1 MGKLRLDIPMKRRSG
16 KWIMLVVIAVM
27 VGMLAGCSASNSDRN
42 NAGDGGSASNNS
54 MAASTEAAPPMAD
67 GDMAANS
74 SATADSAVAPE
85 EPAEMEQSS
94 SSANVGTATEGGS
107 AVGTIPDG
115 EESFDR
121 KIIYRANVNMEVE
134 DYGKAQTALR
144 NLIHISGGYLLEFA
158 DKKTSNEL
166 GGTYTIKVPAAGFD
180 TFIGELEKIEH
191 KEFESSAK
199 GTDVTE
205 EYVDM
210 EARLK
215 ARQVVEARLI
225 SFMEKATKTT
235 DLLQISNQ
243 LGEVQSEIERIK
255 GRIRYL
261 DKNVAFS
268 TIELRMYQLLEPVKI
283 QEEEDPAFLKR
294 LTNAMSDSTKVVFE
308 FVQGVFIFI
317 AGALPVLAL
326 AALVGIP
333 SYLVFRSSRR
343 RRGAAP
349 ATGTRALP
357 AADRSEQAV
366 EEKEEEGPTL

>member
-1 MGKLRLDIPMKRRSG
+1 MGKLRKGEQVNRRSY
-16 KWIMLVVIAVM
+16 KWVMLVVIAVTFWM
-27 VGMLAGCSASNSDRN
+27 MTGCSASNSDKN
-42 NAGDGGSASNNS
+42 SGNGFAGSAGDNS

-67 GDMAANS
+67 GDMATANSASNS
-74 SATADSAVAPE
+74 SAGSE
-85 EPAEMEQSS
+85 EKAEMEQP
-94 SSANVGTATEGGS
+94 ADNAATTEGGS
-107 AVGTIPDG
+107 SVGTIPDG
-115 EESFDR
+115 EESIDR

-134 DYGKAQTALR
+134 DYGKAQTSLR
-144 NLIHISGGYLLEFA
+144 NLIHISGGYLLQFA
-158 DKKTSNEL
+158 DKKTTNEL

-180 TFIGELEKIEH
+180 TFIGELEKIKH
-191 KEFESSAK
+191 KQFESSAQ

-243 LGEVQSEIERIK
+243 LGEVQTEIERIK

-268 TIELRMYQLLEPVKI
+268 TIELRMYQVLEPVTI
-283 QEEEDPAFLKR
+283 QEEEEQGFLKKV
-294 LTNAMSDSTKVVFE
+294 TNAMSGSTKVVFE
-308 FVQGVFIFI
+308 FIQGVFIFI

-333 SYLVFRSSRR
+333 SYILYRNNRR
-343 RRGAAP
+343 KPRPGP
-349 ATGTRALP
+349 ISGTKALP
-357 AADRSEQAV
+357 ASERTEQ
-366 EEKEEEGPTL
+366 EEEEPKP